1 MLVLS
6 RRVGE
11 SLILDDGF
19 MQVRVVVTKI
29 DKTQVKIG
37 IEAPRE
43 VNVARSEVIGR
54 RHDASK

>member
-37 IEAPRE
+37 SEAPRE